1 MQKKDFIHAIDNFNL
16 DDNLKYQ
23 VKRKVE
29 LNMKKS
35 QTQNEKKKSYRGR
48 KVAIFS
54 ACLVAIM
61 GISVMPIMADDTSLL
76 ENLMAKIQVADKNT
90 QDYSNPVVVSTT
102 NDTQN
107 DNNAVTSAS
116 DTQLQLNDIQDVM
129 SVYVNN
135 YYCDGETLLINWGI
149 KGNDEGLSRC
159 NHISGDM
166 NIKINGE
173 TLDNGEKSTKCF
185 YGGSNQSG
193 QYVGQIKVDVSN
205 VENIENSSVD
215 IDFSNFVATDFINYN
230 FNYDTLEYE
239 SFETDTYNQDVSFSF
254 NIDKTNEPD
263 YYEVNKT
270 EGDLTVNNVIVSPSC
285 TQIDVDVNG
294 EYFLL
299 IYDNLGNELEWDSSV
314 NENTYV
320 TPNIEATSLN
330 IGIYPME
337 QKNKINP
344 TPSYVVNVPIKCGYN
359 VNDGNQTYSE
369 KLNPPIEEIKP
380 LLKQQAEEYSKDCVS
395 IGTPNNTTLNDPQF
409 GDYTMNITGYKF
421 IDNLDNF
428 NLQSNSTIE
437 NYFENGKL
445 KDDYKAISVD
455 ISVTNN
461 LDTDTNS
468 ASDNQFYNQFRVE
481 TGTLLDTYYYSEPI
495 GFSPNSDYTMDFSAN
510 ETKSYQIC
518 FIVSNDVVDMPL
530 VCSYYVGDNNYF
542 VRLQ

>member
-1 MQKKDFIHAIDNFNL
+1 MKKKDFIHAIDNFNL

-35 QTQNEKKKSYRGR
+35 QTQDEKKKSYRGR

-54 ACLVAIM
+54 ACLIAVM

-76 ENLMAKIQVADKNT
+76 ENLMSKIQVADKNT

-102 NDTQN
+102 SDAQNDTN
-107 DNNAVTSAS
+107 TVTSVS
-116 DTQLQLNDIQDVM
+116 DTQPQLNNVQDVM

-159 NHISGDM
+159 NHIVGDM

-173 TLDNGEKSTKCF
+173 TLDNDEKSTECF

-239 SFETDTYNQDVSFSF
+239 SFGTDTYNQDVSFSF

-285 TQIDVDVNG
+285 TQIDVDING

-299 IYDNLGNELEWDSSV
+299 IHDNLGNELEWDSSV
-314 NENTYV
+314 NENTYD

-330 IGIYPME
+330 IEIYPIE
-337 QKNKINP
+337 EKNKITP

-359 VNDGNQTYSE
+359 VNNDNQSYTE
-369 KLNPPIEEIKP
+369 NLNPPIEEIKP
-380 LLKQQAEEYSKDCVS
+380 LLKQQAEKSAENCVS
-395 IGTPNNTTLNDPQF
+395 IGTPDNTTLNNSDEN
-409 GDYTMNITGYKF
+409 YTINITGYKF
-421 IDNLDNF
+421 LDTLDGF
-428 NLQSNSTIE
+428 NLMDKKE
-437 NYFENGKL
+437 YLENGKI
-445 KDDYKAISVD
+445 KDGYKVVSIDVT
-455 ISVTNN
+455 VTNN
-461 LDTDTNS
+461 LDTDTT
-468 ASDNQFYNQFRVE
+468 SDNKFYNQFAIR
-481 TGTLLDTYYYSEPI
+481 TNTLLDNYFYSEPI

-530 VCSYYVGDNNYF
+530 ICSYWTGDNNYF

>member
-35 QTQNEKKKSYRGR
+35 QTQDEKKKSYRGR

-54 ACLVAIM
+54 ACLVAVM

-76 ENLMAKIQVADKNT
+76 ENLMSKIQVADKNT

-102 NDTQN
+102 SDAQNDTN
-107 DNNAVTSAS
+107 TVTSVS
-116 DTQLQLNDIQDVM
+116 DTQPQLNDVQDVM

-159 NHISGDM
+159 NHIVGDM

-173 TLDNGEKSTKCF
+173 TLDNDEKSTKCF

-239 SFETDTYNQDVSFSF
+239 SFGTDTYNQDVSFSF

-285 TQIDVDVNG
+285 TQIDVDING

-299 IYDNLGNELEWDSSV
+299 IHDNLGNELEWDSSV
-314 NENTYV
+314 NENTYD

-330 IGIYPME
+330 IEIYPIE
-337 QKNKINP
+337 EKNKITP

-359 VNDGNQTYSE
+359 VNNDNQSYTE
-369 KLNPPIEEIKP
+369 NLNPPIEEIKP
-380 LLKQQAEEYSKDCVS
+380 LLKQQAEKSAENCVS
-395 IGTPNNTTLNDPQF
+395 IGTPDNTTLNNSDEN
-409 GDYTMNITGYKF
+409 YTMNITGYKF
-421 IDNLDNF
+421 LDTLDGF
-428 NLQSNSTIE
+428 NLMDKKE
-437 NYFENGKL
+437 YLENGKI
-445 KDDYKAISVD
+445 KDGYKVVSIDVT
-455 ISVTNN
+455 VTNN
-461 LDTDTNS
+461 LDTDTT
-468 ASDNQFYNQFRVE
+468 SDNKFYNQFAIR
-481 TGTLLDTYYYSEPI
+481 TNTLLDNYFYSEPI

-530 VCSYYVGDNNYF
+530 ICSYWTGDNNYF